1 MITATWC
8 EKRALIVGIP
18 RRSTE
23 WSTESSC
30 TRVARWIS
38 STTAA
43 SVTVRA
49 SSAPDARWL
58 SSSRV
63 GRNSFPFIR
72 SRCSLTRAM
81 MGKSAAMMRRS
92 SSATSSSSPATGR
105 WISPSETG
113 ASCWLTSFRLGER
126 SGPLADVFEPD
137 VHREH
142 ASVQLSRLGFFP
154 LFFERT
160 TQPVQHAEPLLIA
173 RRREFQPAAQNRLR
187 HDVRTLIEEAHAQG
201 FRRPE
206 LPLRRPQRLL
216 QLGDRLVQQPHLL
229 ERDPEIVV
237 RLEVRLVDVLIDAL
251 FEPGEHLLEVLLFV
265 PGRLLVRDLHASVAY
280 RRFFLQNH
288 GAQVDEIALRRRFV
302 AHLHLRI
309 LRRRPLLTRGGRRL
323 RRRRC
328 RGREHRQR
336 RLRTL
341 VLGIVLGHALIHGPR
356 LVREVLAHEPVREPR
371 VRIDQQPLV
380 ARLERVFHLFLPV
393 PHAVGI
399 EPENLF
405 PEMLRLR

>member
-126 SGPLADVFEPD
+126 PCPLADVFEPD

-142 ASVQLSRLGFFP
+142 APVQLSRLHVFS
-154 LFFERT
+154 LLFERPA
-160 TQPVQHAEPLLIA
+160 QPVQHAEPLLIA
-173 RRREFQPAAQNRLR
+173 RGRQVQPAAQDRLR
-187 HDVRTLIEEAHAQG
+187 HDVRALIEEAHAQG

-206 LPLRRPQRLL
+206 LPLRRPQRFL
-216 QLGDRLVQQPHLL
+216 QLGDGLVQQPHLL

-237 RLEVRLVDVLIDAL
+237 RLEVRLVDVLVDAL
-251 FEPGEHLLEVLLFV
+251 FEPREHFLEVLLLV
-265 PGRLLVRDLHASVAY
+265 PGRLLVRDLHAGVAC
-280 RRFFLQNH
+280 RRFFLSNH
-288 GAQVDEIALRRRFV
+288 GAQIEQIARPRPLL
-302 AHLHLRI
+302 AKLHLPI
-309 LRRRPLLTRGGRRL
+309 LWRRPLLTRGGRGL
-323 RRRRC
+323 WRRRR
-328 RGREHRQR
+328 RGREHRER

-356 LVREVLAHEPVREPR
+356 LVREVLAQQR
-371 VRIDQQPLV
+371 VRQLQVGIDQLRLV
-380 ARLERVFHLFLPV
+380 TRLERVFHLLLPEY
-393 PHAVGI
+393 AFKSGD
-399 EPENLF
+399 
-405 PEMLRLR
+405 RKST